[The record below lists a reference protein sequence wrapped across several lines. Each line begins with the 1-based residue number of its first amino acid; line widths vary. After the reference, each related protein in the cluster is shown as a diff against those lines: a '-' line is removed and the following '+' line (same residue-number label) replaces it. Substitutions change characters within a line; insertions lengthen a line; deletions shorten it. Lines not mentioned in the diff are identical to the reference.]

1 MPILFSYISPCSV
14 FMHFKAVCLKQSTT
28 LLQNIISPFLHSL
41 IYTELCSI
49 ARRLSLSSSPMDKL
63 RLDKYL
69 WAIRIF
75 KTRTQASVA
84 IEDGKVK
91 WNSSPVKPSRTVA
104 MGDRYNIKTPARR
117 WTIEVTGLLH
127 NRVAYEDAI
136 KNYLDIT
143 SEEDKQLNQ
152 HIGSSF
158 YTGKRQSKTGHPT
171 KKQRR
176 DLEDFLG
183 RDQ

>member
-1 MPILFSYISPCSV
+1 MNPQVYLAF
-14 FMHFKAVCLKQSTT
+14 TT
-28 LLQNIISPFLHSL
+28 AIKIFARNLLPVTQM
-41 IYTELCSI
+41 E
-49 ARRLSLSSSPMDKL
+49 KL

-75 KTRTQASVA
+75 KTRTQATTA
-84 IEDGKVK
+84 IDEGKVK
-91 WNSSPVKPSRTVA
+91 WNSANVKPSRIVG
-104 MGDRYNIKTPARR
+104 MGDQYTIKTPARR
-117 WTIEVTGLLH
+117 WTIEVTGLIH

-136 KNYLDIT
+136 KNYTDLT

-152 HIGSSF
+152 LTGSSF

-176 DLEDFLG
+176 DLEDFMDDL
-183 RDQ
+183 

>member
-1 MPILFSYISPCSV
+1 
-14 FMHFKAVCLKQSTT
+14 
-28 LLQNIISPFLHSL
+28 
-41 IYTELCSI
+41 
-49 ARRLSLSSSPMDKL
+49 MDKL

-75 KTRTQASVA
+75 KTRTQAATA

-91 WNSSPVKPSRTVA
+91 LNGVNIKPSRIVSI
-104 MGDRYNIKTPARR
+104 GDRYSIKTPARR

-127 NRVAYEDAI
+127 NRVAYEDAVKHYI
-136 KNYLDIT
+136 DIT

-152 HIGSSF
+152 HIGTSF

-176 DLEDFLG
+176 DLQDFLG
-183 RDQ
+183 EDELPDQ